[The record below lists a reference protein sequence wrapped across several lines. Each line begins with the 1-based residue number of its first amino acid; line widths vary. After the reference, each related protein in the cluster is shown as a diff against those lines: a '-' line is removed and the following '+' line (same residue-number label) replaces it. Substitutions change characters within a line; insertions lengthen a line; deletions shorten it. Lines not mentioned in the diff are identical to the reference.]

1 MRKSQTAEGLRTILK
16 WRNHC
21 DESFLVNVL
30 ESMHDAVI
38 VIDAEGTIVYG
49 NRAYSRELGIQPEKI
64 YGMKMADIAS
74 DAICLKVL
82 RSGRAIIERP
92 HRIPRVDIDIVVN
105 SVPLYKD
112 GVLVGAVSIFRNI
125 TEIKRLSEELERM
138 KHITDHLHE
147 HLFPEE
153 FKDIIGSNKS
163 FRNMLYRAIK
173 ASRSDITVLIQGES
187 GTGKDL
193 VARAIH
199 NASRRKRRPFIAIN
213 CAAIPEDLLESELF
227 GFEEGAF
234 TGARKGGKP
243 GKFELASGGTLFL
256 DEIGDMSMLLQVK
269 LLRALQEKEI
279 ERVGGTKSIRTDVR
293 IVAASNQ
300 DLQRQIE
307 EKKFRSDLFYR
318 LNVFSINMIP
328 LRERVDDIPILIAYF
343 QEKFAEREN
352 KKKKKLHSSALK
364 VLMAYDWPGNIREL
378 QNVIESVMLS
388 CDSEYIQAEDLP
400 EYLLSTASVHHSPN
414 QFLNF
419 PAGDDDLN
427 LAGQVC
433 RIERDLI
440 LRALKK
446 TANNR
451 SQAIRMLGI
460 SRSAFYQK
468 IAKYEIE

>member
-1 MRKSQTAEGLRTILK
+1 MPGSQTAEGLKTVIK
-16 WRNHC
+16 WRNLC

-38 VIDAEGTIVYG
+38 VINAEGDIVYG
-49 NRAYSRELGIQPEKI
+49 NRAYSREIGIQVEDLF
-64 YGMKMADIAS
+64 GMNMADIAP
-74 DAICLKVL
+74 DAVCLKVL
-82 RSGRAIIERP
+82 RCGRAIIERP
-92 HRIPRVDIDIVVN
+92 HRIPRVGIDIVVN
-105 SVPLYKD
+105 SVPLYKE
-112 GVLVGAVSIFRNI
+112 GALVGAVTIFRNV

-138 KHITDHLHE
+138 RHFTDHLQE
-147 HLFPEE
+147 QLFPEE

-163 FRNMLYRAIK
+163 FRNMLHRAIK

-193 VARAIH
+193 LARAIH
-199 NASRRKRRPFIAIN
+199 NAGRRKRRPFVAIN
-213 CAAIPEDLLESELF
+213 CAAIPENLLESELF
-227 GFEEGAF
+227 GFEDGAF

-256 DEIGDMSMLLQVK
+256 DEIGDMSIVLQVK

-279 ERVGGTKSIRTDVR
+279 ERVGGTKSVRTNVR
-293 IVAASNQ
+293 IIAATNQ
-300 DLQRQIE
+300 NLQREIE

-318 LNVFSINMIP
+318 LNVFNINMIP
-328 LRERVDDIPILIAYF
+328 LRERMDDIPILIAYF

-352 KKKKKLHSSALK
+352 RKKKKLCSSALK

-378 QNVIESVMLS
+378 QNVIESAMIS
-388 CDSEYIQAEDLP
+388 CDNGRIEAEDLP
-400 EYLLSTASVHHSPN
+400 EYLLSMAPDHRPSN
-414 QFLNF
+414 RFLYSA
-419 PAGDDDLN
+419 AGDDELN
-427 LAGQVC
+427 LEEQVC
-433 RIERDLI
+433 QLERELM
-440 LRALKK
+440 LQALKK

-468 IAKYEIE
+468 IAKYRIE